1 MQSVGLW
8 NVHCANI
15 PLKKDLDKQGKCRLN
30 PNPLLRFLWLRFL
43 LQSVNSWYV
52 EFPIHIF

>member
-8 NVHCANI
+8 NEHCANI

-30 PNPLLRFLWLRFL
+30 PNPLLRFLWLRF
-43 LQSVNSWYV
+43 
-52 EFPIHIF
+52 